1 MREILSFLV
10 IGFLA
15 GLIASLITRG
25 RGLGFIGDIFVGI
38 IGAFFGGFILGLVGL
53 TAHGFMGGLIS
64 ATVGAVVFLA
74 FVKIIKR
81 I

>member
-1 MREILSFLV
+1 MQDILSFLA

-25 RGLGFIGDIFVGI
+25 RGLGFIGDIVVGI

-53 TAHGFMGGLIS
+53 TAYGFIGGLIR
-64 ATVGAVVFLA
+64 ATVGAVALLA
-74 FVKIIKR
+74 IVKIIKR